1 MHPMQRSDR
10 QQGFTLV
17 ESVMVIVITGILGAI
32 VSIFIVAPVQAY
44 LATAAR
50 ANLVDQ
56 ADTALRRVARDLAIA
71 LPNSTRVTASGLGL
85 ELIPTTGAA
94 RYATEGAGKLDFG
107 VDASTDTTFDL
118 IGPPLTLGV
127 SQQLVFY
134 NLGPDVPDAN
144 AYAAN
149 SSAAEQ
155 QNSNR
160 RTAGN
165 GAGPASTIT
174 LASAANLPAGNQAP
188 PYRVYAVAAPVSY
201 RCDLTPGVRTLTRF
215 QGYGFQ
221 PVQPDPPVGGTSSV
235 LAKGV
240 TACSFSYTNAAVAA
254 RAALVTLQLTL
265 STDTGNG
272 AETVSLYH
280 AIHVDNLP

>member
-1 MHPMQRSDR
+1 MHLMRPFDR
-10 QQGFTLV
+10 QRGFTLV

-56 ADTALRRVARDLAIA
+56 ADTALRRVSRDLAIA
-71 LPNSTRVTASGLGL
+71 LPNSARVTASGRSL

-107 VDASTDTTFDL
+107 VDATADTSFDL
-118 IGPPLTLGV
+118 VGPPLTLGA

-149 SSAAEQ
+149 GSAAEQ

-160 RTAGN
+160 RTASN
-165 GAGPASTIT
+165 GAGTASTIT
-174 LASAANLPAGNQAP
+174 LNSAANLPAGSQAP
-188 PYRVYAVAAPVSY
+188 PYRVYAVGAPVSY
-201 RCDLTPGVRTLTRF
+201 RCDLTPGVQTLTRY

-221 PVQPDPPVGGTSSV
+221 PVQPDPPVGGSSSIV
-235 LAKGV
+235 AKGV
-240 TACSFSYTNAAVAA
+240 TACSFSYSGEPVAA
-254 RAALVTLQLTL
+254 RAALVTLRLTL
-265 STDTGNG
+265 ATSTGSGD
-272 AETVSLYH
+272 ETVSLYH

>member
-1 MHPMQRSDR
+1 MQRSDSQR
-10 QQGFTLV
+10 GFTLI

-71 LPNSTRVTASGLGL
+71 LPNSTRVTANGLSL
-85 ELIPTTGAA
+85 ELIPTSGAA

-107 VDASTDTTFDL
+107 VDASTDTSFDL
-118 IGPPLTLGV
+118 VGPPLTLGT

-149 SSAAEQ
+149 SSVAEQ

-160 RTAGN
+160 RTATN
-165 GAGPASTIT
+165 GAGAASTIT
-174 LASAANLPAGNQAP
+174 LSSAANLPVGSFAP
-188 PYRVYAVAAPVSY
+188 PYRVYAVNAPVSY
-201 RCDLTPGVRTLTRF
+201 RCDLTPGVQTLTRY

-221 PVQPDPPVGGTSSV
+221 TVQPDPPVGGSSSI

-265 STDTGNG
+265 SANTGSG